1 MYQVQE
7 GQRKVI
13 AYASRSLTRSENNY
27 SAFKLEFLALK
38 WAVTEQ
44 FSNYL
49 LGFKF
54 KVYTDNYPLTH
65 VLTLAKLDATGQRW
79 VAAFS
84 DYDFDLFYQPGVK
97 NTAADML
104 SRPPV
109 SKHKDQEVIESKTI
123 QAICNTIHLAPFL
136 DVLPNQNVNVLDAT
150 DSSGETMAQIE
161 IGEIRRKQR

>member
-1 MYQVQE
+1 
-7 GQRKVI
+7 
-13 AYASRSLTRSENNY
+13 
-27 SAFKLEFLALK
+27 
-38 WAVTEQ
+38 
-44 FSNYL
+44 
-49 LGFKF
+49 
-54 KVYTDNYPLTH
+54 
-65 VLTLAKLDATGQRW
+65 
-79 VAAFS
+79 
-84 DYDFDLFYQPGVK
+84 VK